1 MREIIMLA
9 AEEIT
14 MFCRLQMHV
23 KKDLPIRS
31 SEMGVLIYIQTQNE
45 AVTPMMISNF
55 FQIAKP
61 SVTAMINELI
71 KKNYLIKRPSATDG
85 RSYTVSVTEKGQ
97 ELVAS
102 THDEY
107 FKAIGMLENKMGDQD
122 FKSFIQLIQK
132 ANTILSEEKR
142 Q

>member
-1 MREIIMLA
+1 MQKNTILA
-9 AEEIT
+9 AEEIA
-14 MFCRLQMHV
+14 MFCRLQMQV
-23 KKDLPIRS
+23 KKGLPIRS
-31 SEMGVLIYIQTQNE
+31 SEMGVLIYIQKQDE
-45 AVTPMMISNF
+45 PVTPLMISNF

-71 KKNYLIKRPSATDG
+71 KKKYLVKVPSATDG

-107 FKAIGMLENKMGDQD
+107 FKVIAILEDKMGDDD
-122 FKSFIQLIQK
+122 FKSFFKLIQK
-132 ANTILSEEKR
+132 ANTILIEERGK
-142 Q
+142 